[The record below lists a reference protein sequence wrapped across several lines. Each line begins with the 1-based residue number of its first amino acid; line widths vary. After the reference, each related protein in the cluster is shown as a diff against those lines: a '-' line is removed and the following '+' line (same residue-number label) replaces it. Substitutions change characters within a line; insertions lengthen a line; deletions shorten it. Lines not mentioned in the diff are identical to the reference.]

1 MICMQILYAVVEA
14 LNVSIFA
21 KRCEALSASSQM
33 SVARDY
39 LRDCS
44 VRLSVTAVEWL
55 YGCGHCEEMHRF
67 NYVLK
72 CRNFTVGLLEFFNHR
87 KLYCG

>member
-39 LRDCS
+39 LGDCS

-55 YGCGHCEEMHRF
+55 YDVGT
-67 NYVLK
+67 VKK
-72 CRNFTVGLLEFFNHR
+72 CTSLTVCLNVEILLWG
-87 KLYCG
+87 Y